1 MLNRPLAEV
10 PDPLPL
16 PPPRTRGEAP
26 FDAAV
31 TPPGS
36 KSLTNRAILLA
47 ALADGESVLH
57 GALVDADDAQRMV
70 EALRT
75 LGSQVEVG
83 EGGTVK
89 VRGVGGRWKP
99 AAGEGAVTL
108 NLNNAGTATRFLA
121 AASLLSPVPIV
132 IDGNARMRQRPIGEL
147 GEILT
152 RLGARVRYLGD
163 APGCPP
169 MEVTPPVGLD
179 AERTLDIPT
188 TQSSQFISA
197 LLLISPW
204 IVPGMTIKLTGEV
217 TSASY
222 IGMTVGL
229 LERLGASVRS
239 SADLRVLRVGPADGV
254 RGGLACGIPAFMYP
268 IEPDASGATYFWA
281 AAALLPEARCR
292 VMGLDSDSLQGDTG
306 FTDLLA
312 RMGATVTVRPA
323 ALDLPAYIETR
334 GPATLGGV
342 MADMADMPDA
352 AMTLAVVASFASGM
366 SILRGLRT
374 LRVKESDR
382 IHAMQ
387 TELAKIGVKVDS
399 PVAGD
404 AGAMTITPPRGGVD
418 CSPNAPPVYFD
429 TYDDHRIA
437 MALSLV
443 SLCRPNVFIRHPQC
457 VGKTYATY
465 WRDFARLAV
474 EGRRGL

>member
-1 MLNRPLAEV
+1 VSDAWAMLHKPLAEV

-16 PPPRTRGEAP
+16 PPPRTRGEAA

-31 TPPGS
+31 RPPGS

-47 ALADGESVLH
+47 ALAEGESVLR

-75 LGSQVEVG
+75 LGAGVEVMG
-83 EGGTVK
+83 DGTVR

-99 AAGEGAVTL
+99 AGEGTVTL

-152 RLGARVRYLGD
+152 RLGARVRHLGE

-179 AERTLDIPT
+179 AERTLEIPT

-229 LERLGASVRS
+229 LERLGATVRS
-239 SADLRVLRVGPADGV
+239 SADLRVLRVGPAAGGGV
-254 RGGLACGIPAFMYP
+254 SAFEYDV
-268 IEPDASGATYFWA
+268 EPDASGATYFWA
-281 AAALLPEARCR
+281 AAAMLPEARCR

-334 GPATLGGV
+334 GPVSLGGV

-387 TELAKIGVKVDS
+387 TELGKIGVKIDS

-418 CSPNAPPVYFD
+418 CSPSAPPVYFD

-443 SLCRPNVFIRHPQC
+443 SLRRPNVFIRHPQC

-465 WRDFARLAV
+465 WRDFARLSVA
-474 EGRRGL
+474 GRRGI